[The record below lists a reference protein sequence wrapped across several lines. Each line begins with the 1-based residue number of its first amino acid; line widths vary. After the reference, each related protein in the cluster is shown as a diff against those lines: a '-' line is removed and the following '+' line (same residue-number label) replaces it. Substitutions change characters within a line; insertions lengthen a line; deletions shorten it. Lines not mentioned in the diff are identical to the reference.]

1 MDIIINGREI
11 DVNGIIK
18 VCQAMAENYDFVR
31 CDSIGKSV
39 GGRSIPAVMIGDAE
53 EYVLYAGGFHGSER
67 LTVLLLLK
75 FADELCR
82 CRKEG
87 TAISDVRAEALLW
100 DKGLAVVPVVNPDG
114 YEVSLVGWQ
123 KGGAFA
129 SKIKR
134 LSGGDTT
141 HWNANLRGV
150 DINHNFNADWGKTA
164 EVTKQS
170 GVWGAGPSKYGG
182 TRPESEPETAALV
195 AFCKNYKFRHAMA
208 FHSQGEVIY
217 APDAGEDI
225 PRAAK
230 AAQILSFSSG
240 YPISAPTGTAVGA
253 GFKDWF
259 VKEFHRPAFTVE
271 IGRGENP
278 LPPEDLTE
286 IYDRLKEM
294 LVLGVL
300 L

>member
-11 DVNGIIK
+11 DVNGIVKI
-18 VCQAMAENYDFVR
+18 CYGMAEEYDFVR
-31 CDSIGKSV
+31 YGSIGKSV
-39 GGRSIPAVMIGDAE
+39 GGRSIPALIIGESE

-67 LTVLLLLK
+67 LTALLLLK
-75 FADELCR
+75 FAEELCR
-82 CRKEG
+82 CRKDG
-87 TAISDVRAEALLW
+87 TTISDVRAEALLW
-100 DKGLAVVPVVNPDG
+100 NKGLIIVPVVNPDG
-114 YEVSLVGWQ
+114 YEVSLGGAQ

-129 SKIKR
+129 AKIKK

-150 DINHNFNADWGKTA
+150 DINHNFNADWERTA
-164 EVTKQS
+164 EVTRQS

-182 TRPESEPETAALV
+182 ERPESEPETAAIV
-195 AFCKNYKFRHAMA
+195 ALCRKYKFRHAIA

-217 APDAGEDI
+217 APDADEDI
-225 PRAAK
+225 PRAVK
-230 AAQILSFSSG
+230 AAQMLSFSSG
-240 YPISAPTGTAVGA
+240 YPISVPTGTAVGA

-259 VKEFHRPAFTVE
+259 IKEFRRPAFTVE
-271 IGRGENP
+271 IGKGENP
-278 LPPEDLTE
+278 LPPELLGG
-286 IYDRLKEM
+286 IYERLKEM

>member
-11 DVNGIIK
+11 DVNGILKI
-18 VCQAMAENYDFVR
+18 CYETANEYEFARLE
-31 CDSIGKSV
+31 SIGKSV

-75 FADELCR
+75 FAEELCR

-114 YEVSLVGWQ
+114 YEVSLGGWQ
-123 KGGAFA
+123 KGGVFA

-150 DINHNFNADWGKTA
+150 DINHNFNADWEKTA
-164 EVTKQS
+164 EVTRQS

-195 AFCKNYKFRHAMA
+195 AFCKKYKFRHAMA

-217 APDAGEDI
+217 APGADEDI
-225 PRAAK
+225 LRAAK

-240 YPISAPTGTAVGA
+240 YPISVPTGTAVGA

-259 VKEFHRPAFTVE
+259 VKEFRRPAFTVE
-271 IGRGENP
+271 IGKGENP
-278 LPPEDLTE
+278 LPPEDLSG
-286 IYDRLKEM
+286 IYNQLKEM